1 MRLSLKPLNKG
12 GVSMQPFA
20 TINDLST
27 LWRKMSPEEIT
38 RAEGLLPVVSAR
50 LRLEAE
56 KVGKDIDLMMAES
69 ISYKE
74 VVKSVTVDIVA
85 RTLMTST
92 SQEPMSQ
99 FSQSALGY
107 TVSGTFLTP
116 GGGLFIKRDELRAL
130 GLRKQRYGVM
140 EFYDTNQRNHSYF
153 NQ

>member
-1 MRLSLKPLNKG
+1 MN
-12 GVSMQPFA
+12 FA
-20 TINDLST
+20 TVEDLT
-27 LWRKMSPEEIT
+27 ALWRPMSADEQT
-38 RAEGLLPVVSAR
+38 RAEALLPVVSDR

-56 KVGKDIDLMMAES
+56 KVEKNIDQMITDS
-69 ISYKE
+69 VSYKN

-116 GGGLFIKRDELRAL
+116 GGGLFIKRDELKAL

-140 EFYDTNQRNHSYF
+140 DFYDTNQRNNNYF